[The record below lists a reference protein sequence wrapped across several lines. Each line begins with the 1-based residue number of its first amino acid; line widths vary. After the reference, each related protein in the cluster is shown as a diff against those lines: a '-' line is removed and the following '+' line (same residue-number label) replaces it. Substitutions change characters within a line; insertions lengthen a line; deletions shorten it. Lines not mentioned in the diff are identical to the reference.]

1 MAGYAPDGHRAARAG
16 LLRATGPPGVG
27 DPGPGG
33 ASFGYKKAMGSERR
47 SGGPPGPPVTRGSIP
62 GALLAAVVA
71 VLLAAGCAGGSRP
84 PAASPAPLPPD
95 PRTQAALLRIAT
107 AFNHDYDSR
116 DYGPVYARWDARS
129 RAIISRAAY
138 IRRHR
143 ECPGPRQPA
152 SVTESAGPGP
162 RGAWLVHYEI
172 GGQQLTDY
180 WFYVRHRWVFDLVLS
195 NPDAV
200 RLYRMSPQR
209 YAAAVGCAGESG

>member
-1 MAGYAPDGHRAARAG
+1 
-16 LLRATGPPGVG
+16 
-27 DPGPGG
+27 
-33 ASFGYKKAMGSERR
+33 MGSERKP
-47 SGGPPGPPVTRGSIP
+47 GGRPEPPVTWGRIAGT
-62 GALLAAVVA
+62 LLLVAAV
-71 VLLAAGCAGGSRP
+71 LFAAGCTGGGRQ

-95 PRTQAALLRIAT
+95 PPTRAALLRIAT
-107 AFNHDYDSR
+107 AFNHDYDR
-116 DYGPVYARWDARS
+116 GDYGPVYARWDARS
-129 RAIISRAAY
+129 RAIISEAGY

-143 ECPGPRQPA
+143 ECPSPPRPA
-152 SVTESAGPGP
+152 SVTESVGPGP

-180 WFYVRHRWVFDLVLS
+180 WFYVRHHWVFDLVLS

>member
-1 MAGYAPDGHRAARAG
+1 
-16 LLRATGPPGVG
+16 
-27 DPGPGG
+27 
-33 ASFGYKKAMGSERR
+33 MGSEREP
-47 SGGPPGPPVTRGSIP
+47 GGRPEPPATRRRTP
-62 GALLAAVVA
+62 AALLAAVA
-71 VLLAAGCAGGSRP
+71 VLLAAGCAGGGP
-84 PAASPAPLPPD
+84 PAASPAPPPPD
-95 PRTQAALLRIAT
+95 PRTPAALLRIAT
-107 AFNHDYDSR
+107 AFNHDYDHG

-129 RAIISRAAY
+129 RAIISGASY

-143 ECPGPRQPA
+143 ECPSPPQAA

-172 GGQQLTDY
+172 GGQQLTDH

-209 YAAAVGCAGESG
+209 YAAAVGCAGE

>member
-1 MAGYAPDGHRAARAG
+1 
-16 LLRATGPPGVG
+16 
-27 DPGPGG
+27 
-33 ASFGYKKAMGSERR
+33 MGSERE
-47 SGGPPGPPVTRGSIP
+47 SGGGPQLPVTWERIA
-62 GALLAAVVA
+62 GALLAAAA
-71 VLLAAGCAGGSRP
+71 VLLIAGCTGGGRQ
-84 PAASPAPLPPD
+84 SPAPLPPD
-95 PRTQAALLRIAT
+95 PRTGAALLRIAT
-107 AFNHDYDSR
+107 VFNHDYDR
-116 DYGPVYARWDARS
+116 GDYAPVYARWDARS
-129 RAIISRAAY
+129 RAIIGQAGY

-143 ECPGPRQPA
+143 ECPSPRPA

-180 WFYVRHRWVFDLVLS
+180 WFYVRRRWVFDLVLS